1 MDMDAKKK
9 LLRWIPSGL
18 YVVGVKAGDEVHA
31 FTGSWMSQASMKPP
45 CIMLGVRKDTRSFNM
60 IKDSKVLSISYI
72 RKENAK
78 TLENFFKPVPQNG
91 DRLGE
96 FPFFKRRTGTPI
108 LEEALGF
115 LECEVKHIID
125 DYGDHAAVIAEVIEA
140 ELREDVAPLVMSDTP
155 WKYGG

>member
-18 YVVGVKAGDEVHA
+18 YVVGVKSGEEVHA

-45 CIMLGVRKDTRSFNM
+45 CVMLGVRKDARSLQM
-60 IKDSKVLSISYI
+60 MKDAKVLTINYI
-72 RKENAK
+72 AKENAK

-91 DRLGE
+91 NRLGD
-96 FPFFKRRTGTPI
+96 FPFSKGKTGAPI
-108 LEEALGF
+108 LEEAIGH

-125 DYGDHAAVIAEVIEA
+125 DFGDHAAVIAEVIEA
-140 ELREDVAPLVMSDTP
+140 HIKEDAIPIVMADTP